1 MMIWK
6 ISQDVNNGY
15 DTFSEAVVIAAD
27 EEAARRTHPDGDH
40 QWREG
45 VHEDEEGRSDWAM
58 WRSVRFSTCPGDTS
72 WAPPSSVKVELIGVA
87 TGDAKPGVV
96 CASFHAG

>member
-15 DTFSEAVVIAAD
+15 DTYSDAVVVAAD
-27 EEAARRTHPDGDH
+27 PEAARRTHPDGLTR
-40 QWREG
+40 W
-45 VHEDEEGRSDWAM
+45 DEEGKTWLYQYRSSGGTVEWE
-58 WRSVRFSTCPGDTS
+58 PGTTYEWTNDL
-72 WAPPSSVKVELIGVA
+72 SSVAVELIGVA

-96 CASFHAG
+96 CASYHAG